1 MEALRHFDAHAHM
14 SWYED
19 PAAAMRDC
27 EAMGLG
33 GICCTVDAED
43 YRGVAA
49 VAGEAVARVGDGTG
63 AWRLAAGLH
72 PWWVDPDGLEDA
84 LDATVELARRSA
96 YVGEI
101 GLDLGKKHAHTADAQ
116 LRAFEAICA
125 AAPDGAVLSIHSVAA
140 AGAALDVLTR
150 TGAVSRCRCV
160 FHWFSGTSAELDR
173 ARNAGCWFSLGERSL
188 ATRRGREYARQAPA
202 DRLLTE
208 TDLPAAPGSP
218 VDAAAHLA
226 SITRAVE
233 GIAQARGADAE
244 ATRTLVLANSLNLL
258 C

>member
-1 MEALRHFDAHAHM
+1 MEALRYFDAHAHM
-14 SWYED
+14 SWYAD
-19 PAAAMRDC
+19 PAAAMRGC
-27 EAMGLG
+27 AAMGLS

-49 VAGEAVARVGDGTG
+49 IAGEAGARTCGG
-63 AWRLAAGLH
+63 AWHLAAGLH
-72 PWWVDPDGLEDA
+72 PWWVDPIGLEAD
-84 LDATVELARRSA
+84 LDAAVELARKSA

-140 AGAALDVLTR
+140 AGTALDVLTR
-150 TGAVSRCRCV
+150 TGAAARCRCV

-173 ARNAGCWFSLGERSL
+173 ARKADCWFSLGERSL
-188 ATRRGREYARQAPA
+188 ATRRGREYARQVPA
-202 DRLLTE
+202 GRLLTE

-226 SITRAVE
+226 SIQRAVE
-233 GIAQARGADAE
+233 GVAKARGAEAE
-244 ATRTLVLANSLNLL
+244 ETRALVFANSLNLL